1 MSYIGS
7 KPADAVLETD
17 DITDGVITTSKLA
30 DNSVTTAKTSYQDAP
45 FRNLI
50 INGDMSIAQR
60 GTSTSGV
67 TGGGYYTVDR
77 FRWTVSASDTVTL
90 SQSTDTPSGQGF
102 SNSFK
107 VDVTTADTS
116 ISADQYAFVEQSVE
130 AQNCQYLNYGTSSAK
145 TLTLSFWVKSSK
157 TGTYCIDIDKPD
169 NTRYNYVA
177 EYTID
182 SANTWEKKTII
193 IAPDSNIQ
201 AAGGAID
208 NNNGEGFA
216 VKFTLATG
224 SNRQGTNETWNTSVV
239 DGTSN
244 QVNFLDST
252 ANEFYITGV
261 QLEAGTTASDFEFL
275 PFDINQQ
282 RCFRY
287 YERYQGTGANRT
299 TFSIG
304 IKRDTYSGSDASVS
318 GILNYKVKKRGSV
331 TITYHASNN
340 YSYSYGVTGSQ
351 FFSSYSF
358 SNIRPDFA
366 IFNGELGTGVTNS
379 GGIIH
384 MREETSKFTAID
396 SEL

>member
-201 AAGGAID
+201 AVGGAID

-252 ANEFYITGV
+252 SNEWYITGI

-275 PFDINQQ
+275 PVDVNLN
-282 RCFRY
+282 RCLRY
-287 YERYQGTGANRT
+287 YETIVTGAQQSFGQGVYYN
-299 TFSIG
+299 G
-304 IKRDTYSGSDASVS
+304 IQVYYSDKYRVTKRAVPTLDQ
-318 GILNYKVKKRGSV
+318 
-331 TITYHASNN
+331 
-340 YSYSYGVTGSQ
+340 VTGSNIYIIYRNNAGDNFAGFDNLGSNTTMT
-351 FFSSYSF
+351 FF
-358 SNIRPDFA
+358 
-366 IFNGELGTGVTNS
+366 ELNVGTSISGTGGQVGFFRTGPS
-379 GGIIH
+379 STTCFIA
-384 MREETSKFTAID
+384 FDA
-396 SEL
+396 EL

>member
-1 MSYIGS
+1 MAIS
-7 KPADAVLETD
+7 KIPSA
-17 DITDGVITTSKLA
+17 GFQ
-30 DNSVTTAKTSYQDAP
+30 DNVK
-45 FRNLI
+45 FRNII

-60 GTSTSGV
+60 GTSETGVTSG
-67 TGGGYYTVDR
+67 GYKTIDR
-77 FRWTVSASDTVTL
+77 FRWTVSAGDTVTL

-116 ISADQYAFVEQSVE
+116 IGADEYAFVEQSVE

-182 SANTWEKKTII
+182 SASTWEKKTII

-201 AAGGAID
+201 ASGGAID

-244 QVNFLDST
+244 QVNFLDNT
-252 ANEFYITGV
+252 ANEWYITGV
-261 QLEAGTTASDFEFL
+261 QLEAGETASDFEFL
-275 PFDINQQ
+275 PVDVNLQ
-282 RCFRY
+282 RCQRY
-287 YERYQGTGANRT
+287 YQLIVGGAGQSWGSAVYYASNAVYSSNFLKTEMRAVPTLDQVTGNDIHSLFRNNAADNFDGIDNIGSRTTTRCVEWNVTTNVSGTGGQAGFLRSGNSAT
-299 TFSIG
+299 TAFIG
-304 IKRDTYSGSDASVS
+304 FDA
-318 GILNYKVKKRGSV
+318 
-331 TITYHASNN
+331 
-340 YSYSYGVTGSQ
+340 
-351 FFSSYSF
+351 
-358 SNIRPDFA
+358 
-366 IFNGELGTGVTNS
+366 EL
-379 GGIIH
+379 
-384 MREETSKFTAID
+384 
-396 SEL
+396 

>member
-1 MSYIGS
+1 MAIS
-7 KPADAVLETD
+7 KIPSA
-17 DITDGVITTSKLA
+17 GFQ
-30 DNSVTTAKTSYQDAP
+30 DNVK
-45 FRNLI
+45 FRNII

-67 TGGGYYTVDR
+67 TSGGYYTIDR

-116 ISADQYAFVEQSVE
+116 IGADEYAFVEQSVE

-182 SANTWEKKTII
+182 SASTWEKKTII

-201 AAGGAID
+201 ASGGAITND
-208 NNNGEGFA
+208 NGEGFA

-252 ANEFYITGV
+252 SNDFYITGI

-275 PFDINQQ
+275 PYDVNLQ
-282 RCFRY
+282 RCQRY
-287 YERYQGTGANRT
+287 CNATKNYGDGNVAENRHYSSAYGVNGYIQSAIPRMRT
-299 TFSIG
+299 TPSLTYTGGGGSIT
-304 IKRDTYSGSDASVS
+304 INYTSPDAIVLIALSDTSV
-318 GILNYKVKKRGSV
+318 
-331 TITYHASNN
+331 
-340 YSYSYGVTGSQ
+340 
-351 FFSSYSF
+351 
-358 SNIRPDFA
+358 FA
-366 IFNGELGTGVTNS
+366 YDLIAEAEL
-379 GGIIH
+379 
-384 MREETSKFTAID
+384 
-396 SEL
+396 

>member
-1 MSYIGS
+1 MAITRIGN
-7 KPADAVLETD
+7 PAIADQR
-17 DITDGVITTSKLA
+17 GV
-30 DNSVTTAKTSYQDAP
+30 N

-50 INGDMSIAQR
+50 INGDQSISQR

-67 TGGGYYTVDR
+67 TSGGYYTIDR

-116 ISADQYAFVEQSVE
+116 IGADEYAFVEQSVE

-182 SANTWEKKTII
+182 SASTWEKKTII

-201 AAGGAID
+201 ASGGAITND
-208 NNNGEGFA
+208 NGEGFA

-252 ANEFYITGV
+252 ANEWYITGV
-261 QLEAGTTASDFEFL
+261 QLEAGQVASDFEFL
-275 PFDINQQ
+275 PFDVNLH
-282 RCFRY
+282 RCQRY
-287 YERYQGTGANRT
+287 YFNSEYNTSSTLGYGYHVAGNATRIYISVHWKNTMRAAPTLASTFDIGAGTTQTADIYQGQVW
-299 TFSIG
+299 
-304 IKRDTYSGSDASVS
+304 DDSGSANGT
-318 GILNYKVKKRGSV
+318 GILQS
-331 TITYHASNN
+331 ITAS
-340 YSYSYGVTGSQ
+340 
-351 FFSSYSF
+351 
-358 SNIRPDFA
+358 
-366 IFNGELGTGVTNS
+366 
-379 GGIIH
+379 
-384 MREETSKFTAID
+384 

>member
-1 MSYIGS
+1 MAIS
-7 KPADAVLETD
+7 KIPSA
-17 DITDGVITTSKLA
+17 GFQ
-30 DNSVTTAKTSYQDAP
+30 DNVK

-77 FRWTVSASDTVTL
+77 IRWTVNASDTVTL

-116 ISADQYAFVEQSVE
+116 IGADQYAFVEQSVE

-201 AAGGAID
+201 SAGGAID

-252 ANEFYITGV
+252 ANEFYITGI
-261 QLEAGTTASDFEFL
+261 QLEAGTASDFEFL
-275 PFDINQQ
+275 PVDVNLA
-282 RCFRY
+282 RC
-287 YERYQGTGANRT
+287 ERYFETIA
-299 TFSIG
+299 
-304 IKRDTYSGSDASVS
+304 DGSQDSVAKICNASVYATNAAYS
-318 GILNYKVKKRGSV
+318 AFQYRTVKRAAPSLYV
-331 TITYHASNN
+331 T
-340 YSYSYGVTGSQ
+340 TGSQ
-351 FFSSYSF
+351 FY
-358 SNIRPDFA
+358 R
-366 IFNGELGTGVTNS
+366 LRS
-379 GGIIH
+379 GGSNFPCTDSTITASNATT
-384 MREETSKFTAID
+384 TSLRIKVAVSSATVGRGGWVTINSQATGFVGLDA
-396 SEL
+396 EL

>member
-1 MSYIGS
+1 MALS
-7 KPADAVLETD
+7 KIPSA
-17 DITDGVITTSKLA
+17 GFQ
-30 DNSVTTAKTSYQDAP
+30 DNVK

-60 GTSTSGV
+60 GTSSSGV
-67 TGGGYYTVDR
+67 TGGGYYTIDR

-90 SQSTDTPSGQGF
+90 SQSTDVPTGQGF
-102 SNSFK
+102 TNSFK

-116 ISADQYAFVEQSVE
+116 IGADQYAFVEQSVE

-182 SANTWEKKTII
+182 SASTWEKKTII

-201 AAGGAID
+201 ASGGAID

-252 ANEFYITGV
+252 SNEWLITGV
-261 QLEAGTTASDFEFL
+261 QLEAGETASDFEFL
-275 PFDINQQ
+275 PVDINRIRCQ
-282 RCFRY
+282 RYLQKFTCADSTFNVF
-287 YERYQGTGANRT
+287 GTG
-299 TFSIG
+299 
-304 IKRDTYSGSDASVS
+304 IK
-318 GILNYKVKKRGSV
+318 
-331 TITYHASNN
+331 
-340 YSYSYGVTGSQ
+340 TGSANAEIPVPLKTTMRAKPSL
-351 FFSSYSF
+351 SSSGLRYRDSVGID
-358 SNIRPDFA
+358 SSITIGGTYTDRDFPMLQ
-366 IFNGELGTGVTNS
+366 LGTGVS
-379 GGIIH
+379 DPAGFLQG
-384 MREETSKFTAID
+384 SSSSDFLQFDA
-396 SEL
+396 EL

>member
-1 MSYIGS
+1 MAITRIGN
-7 KPADAVLETD
+7 PAIADQR
-17 DITDGVITTSKLA
+17 GV
-30 DNSVTTAKTSYQDAP
+30 N

-50 INGDMSIAQR
+50 INGDQSISQR

-67 TGGGYYTVDR
+67 TSGGYYTIDR

-116 ISADQYAFVEQSVE
+116 IGADEYAFVEQSVE

-182 SANTWEKKTII
+182 SASTWEKKTII

-201 AAGGAID
+201 ASGGAITND
-208 NNNGEGFA
+208 NGEGFA

-252 ANEFYITGV
+252 ANEWYITGV
-261 QLEAGTTASDFEFL
+261 QLETGQVASDFEFL
-275 PFDINQQ
+275 PVDVNLK
-282 RCFRY
+282 RC
-287 YERYQGTGANRT
+287 ERYCQL
-299 TFSIG
+299 I
-304 IKRDTYSGSDASVS
+304 VS
-318 GILNYKVKKRGSV
+318 GDSRV
-331 TITYHASNN
+331 ITNGAVYSTSQAYGAYMFRQRMRASP
-340 YSYSYGVTGSQ
+340 SFTQTTGSGYYR
-351 FFSSYSF
+351 FRNRASDEHVSSFAFANTSDYSTRVNAT
-358 SNIRPDFA
+358 S
-366 IFNGELGTGVTNS
+366 S
-379 GGIIH
+379 GMTVGDAGW
-384 MREETSKFTAID
+384 FTANNSSSKILAEA
-396 SEL
+396 EL